1 MTRATELCSRH
12 ICNNHGRCIRRR
24 MDSDAY
30 LHLDPNPTDGIS
42 TLELANRTLSQ
53 QQKVKMEQEFACHC
67 YKGWS
72 GKRCLFK
79 GHSVRLWADSWC
91 IYSTVLSVL
100 WVRYLWAIWTSCYKY
115 EYCEAN
121 AVKWILYHSVWQRRK
136 VQAWCW
142 VIEALSSCCNSP
154 WLPGMSVS
162 CGVSLRK
169 LARMD

>member
-1 MTRATELCSRH
+1 MSSPLLQTNCLKVHKYLTSTLGPYIVNVTRATELCSRH
-12 ICNNHGRCIRRR
+12 ICNNHGRCVRRR

-30 LHLDPNPTDGIS
+30 LHLGPSPMEGIS

-53 QQKVKMEQEFACHC
+53 QQKVKMEQEFTCHC

-100 WVRYLWAIWTSCYKY
+100 WIRYLWAIWTSCYKY

-121 AVKWILYHSVWQRRK
+121 AVKWILY
-136 VQAWCW
+136 
-142 VIEALSSCCNSP
+142 LSM
-154 WLPGMSVS
+154 WERYRH
-162 CGVSLRK
+162 GVGW
-169 LARMD
+169 